1 MNLEVVVQVSQS
13 SGYSF
18 TLKSHIFDMK
28 KNNNFLRQA
37 KSFFV
42 NHSYEVLLLIVLF
55 VVFI

>member
-13 SGYSF
+13 AGYSS

-28 KNNNFLRQA
+28 KNNNSQA

-42 NHSYEVLLLIVLF
+42 NHSYEVLVRIVLF